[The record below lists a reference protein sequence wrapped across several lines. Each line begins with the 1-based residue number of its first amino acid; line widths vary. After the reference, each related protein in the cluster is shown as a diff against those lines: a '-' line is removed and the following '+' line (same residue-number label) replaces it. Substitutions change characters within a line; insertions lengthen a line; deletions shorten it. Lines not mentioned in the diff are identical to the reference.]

1 MSIKEKN
8 SKLKFYWDYFVIAG
22 IFLILHLFIQ
32 TDYWDDIVT
41 CSALAKNNFDL
52 IKYMNNVYHSWSSR
66 ILVQAVGIIIGYFP
80 NILWKIMDVLF
91 VLLLY
96 HSINKIIC
104 FYTPLSNEGSAKK
117 YSLFLALSFLCF
129 PYCLMASAGWITTTT
144 VYTWC
149 FALSFYGISVL
160 LSASKGNKLSFY
172 NYLFFGLALLY
183 AANFDI
189 MSIVLLLI
197 WIVLFL
203 MSAKNK
209 SFYILYV
216 EGLFAILLNLILFL
230 ACPGNMNRMKYDGI
244 YHGTS
249 DFVELTFLGHLR
261 IGINSTFYHFV
272 SIPNA
277 VLFLCCL
284 VLVFCTLAK
293 TKNTFLRLLSFVPF
307 AIDLFWTGYMFVFY
321 TLKNRQL
328 TYIYPDDDFIVGS
341 QPEQYCAMF
350 SATMMILVIL
360 YLMAYLT
367 DFSKLSL
374 QLIWILILF
383 GLLPQIAVGFT
394 TTASASV
401 IRTSSFFYFALIL
414 CCSILVRS
422 CNLLKNRL
430 CFILLSVTGSAGAI
444 VSLLQTIRHIMVYG

>member
-1 MSIKEKN
+1 MSIKEKI
-8 SKLKFYWDYFVIAG
+8 SKLTYHWDYLVIAG
-22 IFLILHLFIQ
+22 VFLILHVFMQ

-41 CSALAKNNFDL
+41 CSALEKNNFNL
-52 IKYMNNVYHSWSSR
+52 IKYMNNVYYSWSSR
-66 ILVQAVGIIIGYFP
+66 ILVQAAGIIIGYFP
-80 NILWKIMDVLF
+80 NGLWKIMDILF

-104 FYTPLSNEGSAKK
+104 FYTPLSDRELTKK

-149 FALSFYGISVL
+149 FALSFYSISVL
-160 LSASKGNKLSFY
+160 LSASQENKLSLSTCF
-172 NYLFFGLALLY
+172 LFGFALLY

-203 MSAKNK
+203 TSAKSR

-216 EGLFAILLNLILFL
+216 EGLAAILFNLILFL

-261 IGINSTFYHFV
+261 VGINSTFYHFV

-284 VLVFCTLAK
+284 VLLFCTLIK
-293 TKNTFLRLLSFVPF
+293 TKSTFIRLLSFIPLAV
-307 AIDLFWTGYMFVFY
+307 DLFWTGYMFLFY

-341 QPEQYCAMF
+341 RAEQYCTML
-350 SATMMILVIL
+350 SAIVMILVIL

-374 QLIWILILF
+374 QLICILMLF

-414 CCSILVRS
+414 CCNMLIRS
-422 CNLLKNRL
+422 CNLLKTRL
-430 CFILLSVTGSAGAI
+430 CHVLLSVTGALGAI
-444 VSLLQTIRHIMVYG
+444 VSLLQTLRHIMVYG